1 MTILALFA
9 VCNAMREIK
18 RERSYKLYK
27 TTRRGRT
34 PTLKHQIIQPKTFQT
49 PQIKGK
55 AHRKAHRKKAQ
66 VHQQHRIT
74 LFSHNRCH
82 FILKINC
89 RCHFIQIKINRRCH
103 FIKINCR
110 CHFIQIK
117 INCRCHFIQ
126 IKINCRCHF
135 IQIKINRRCNFI
147 PLRKWGTN
155 RLSTNF
161 KPPKLQH
168 HNHPTLFRTTQD
180 PQDHHLQT
188 EAMYF
193 DNFQEYSV
201 KNRMLTMD
209 HFIRSST
216 ERNQRRDKAHQKD
229 LGALINDS

>member
-27 TTRRGRT
+27 SQSV
-34 PTLKHQIIQPKTFQT
+34 PFHPQNQLSMPFHPNQNQSSMPFHQNQLSMPFHPNQN
-49 PQIKGK
+49 Q
-55 AHRKAHRKKAQ
+55 
-66 VHQQHRIT
+66 
-74 LFSHNRCH
+74 LSM
-82 FILKINC
+82 
-89 RCHFIQIKINRRCH
+89 
-103 FIKINCR
+103 
-110 CHFIQIK
+110 
-117 INCRCHFIQ
+117 
-126 IKINCRCHF
+126 
-135 IQIKINRRCNFI
+135 
-147 PLRKWGTN
+147 PLHPN
-155 RLSTNF
+155 QNQLSMPLHPNQNQSSMQF
-161 KPPKLQH
+161 
-168 HNHPTLFRTTQD
+168 HPTAEMGNESSFYQLQAPQD